1 MISSGLFLDISFNLE
16 IYASVEER
24 GVNKALLFK
33 NSKSFLISS
42 DLYNSGVTNGAMVE
56 LDLLLFKEF
65 SREE

>member
-24 GVNKALLFK
+24 GENKVLLFK